1 MRGKTIER
9 DVFINPPKEF
19 KEDNMWKLKTCGYRL
34 KDASRAWYWTV
45 REELVKLGA
54 QLSPRDP
61 PLFYWH
67 CNNLLNGLLSIHVD
81 DISWGE
87 TR

>member
-1 MRGKTIER
+1 MPGKTIDR

-19 KEDNMWKLKTCGYRL
+19 KEDNIRKLKTCAYRL
-34 KDASRAWYWTV
+34 KDASRAWNWRV

-81 DISWGE
+81 DISWGD